1 MKTQIAKLG
10 RVAWALF
17 SLLLATSGVQAQEL
31 VIAPGETITIGVMT
45 ASPDGLYDFG
55 GASEH
60 GVLLAHEE
68 RPSLHFGDFVFSVEL
83 DRHNSACNDVAGA
96 EVATTLVQ
104 EDRAVAVIGPN
115 CTSACQSAA
124 PIFDEAGFTSLSPS
138 CSGPIL
144 TELGFTSF
152 HRLTNPNDRIA
163 INSIRYLTRET
174 GIQRLAIL
182 HPAGADSYYVGMARA
197 AVAEFIALGGE
208 VVLDLAYSE
217 AWPPARVSAEIAAAE
232 ADAIYCACPADW
244 ASALLSLLEAP
255 QRQMPF
261 LSESHDWA
269 HKLIARLGDD
279 ADGVYFS
286 SDYPYAL
293 PATRALAARYEKRFG
308 AAPYSPYFATSY
320 DAYRLLLDAIRAV
333 GELDDEGAL
342 HIDRAALNAAIRGT
356 SDYAGASGTIH
367 CDENGECLTMPTAI
381 LQIQEGEYVLL
392 DVTLPESLETEEEKE
407 E

>member
-1 MKTQIAKLG
+1 MKTQITKLG
-10 RVAWALF
+10 RLAWALF
-17 SLLLATSGVQAQEL
+17 SLLLIASGAQAQEL
-31 VIAPGETITIGVMT
+31 VIEPGEPITIGVMT

-60 GVLLAHEE
+60 GVLLAQEE
-68 RPSLHFGDFVFSVEL
+68 RPSLRFGDVVFSVAL
-83 DRHNSACNDVAGA
+83 DRHDSACSDVESAA
-96 EVATTLVQ
+96 AATKLV
-104 EDRAVAVIGPN
+104 EGGRAVAVIGPN
-115 CTSACQSAA
+115 CTSACLAAA

-138 CSGPIL
+138 CSGPSL
-144 TELGFTSF
+144 TGHGFSSF
-152 HRLTNPNDRIA
+152 QRLTNPNDRIA
-163 INSIRYLTRET
+163 INSIRTLSRET

-197 AVAEFIALGGE
+197 AAAEFAALGGE

-217 AWPPARVSAEIAAAE
+217 AWPPAAVSAEIAAAA

-269 HKLIARLGDD
+269 NNLIARLGEG

-293 PATRALAARYEKRFG
+293 AATRALAARYEERFG

-320 DAYRLLLDAIRAV
+320 DAYQLLLDAIRAV
-333 GELDDEGAL
+333 GEVSDEGAL
-342 HIDRAALNAAIRGT
+342 HIDRAALNAEIRST
-356 SDYAGASGTIH
+356 SDYPGVTGPIS
-367 CDENGECLTMPTAI
+367 CDESGECLTMPTAV
-381 LQIQEGEYVLL
+381 LQIQEGQFVLL
-392 DVTLPESLETEEEKE
+392 EVTLPESPAAEEEKE